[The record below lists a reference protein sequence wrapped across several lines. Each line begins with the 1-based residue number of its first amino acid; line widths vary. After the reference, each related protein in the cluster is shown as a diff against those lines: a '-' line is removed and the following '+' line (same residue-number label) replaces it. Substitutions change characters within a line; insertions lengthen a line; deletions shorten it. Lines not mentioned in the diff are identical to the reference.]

1 MKTEYKRRVTTFLD
15 RDWVHDYVWSSK
27 YERTGNIL
35 NSLDSLNKDQE
46 KDWDVHDKNIRIN
59 DTYQWC
65 LALQH
70 CTKYLA
76 CDDRYK
82 METGYAS
89 KDDRF
94 KKIYEKHY
102 YFRRRW
108 VAFLRQIQK
117 YVELINDGDWKLYMD
132 VKELHLLNRSSYKG
146 IDLDKKEFEGYV
158 WATIVGHID
167 AAQLKLDAE
176 DRIKTAGQTAQWWA
190 DKRGQTQHIQDLLD
204 ELREV

>member
-1 MKTEYKRRVTTFLD
+1 MILGALHSLVKYQQEFWVEDPDIRR
-15 RDWVHDYVWSSK
+15 K
-27 YERTGNIL
+27 
-35 NSLDSLNKDQE
+35 
-46 KDWDVHDKNIRIN
+46 
-59 DTYQWC
+59 DTYHWC
-65 LALQH
+65 LALH
-70 CTKYLA
+70 DCTKYLA

-82 METGYAS
+82 DKAWPSM
-89 KDDRF
+89 DDRF
-94 KKIYEKHY
+94 KGIYQKHY
-102 YFRRRW
+102 FFRRRW